1 MKEIILPILIDDYL
15 SYLKS
20 IRGLS
25 QNTIKEYQYD
35 LNLLIRFMIVR
46 KFYHGDEKNF
56 DENFNEESIN
66 ELVSPSFFQDL
77 TLQDFYSYLSFLDN
91 EKNDLAS
98 TRSRKIS
105 AIKSFYKYLYSEIEV
120 IDSNISEKLTNPKI
134 SQRQPIYLTLDET
147 EKLLEIINK
156 EKNEFLRSRDLAITF
171 TFLTTGMRL
180 SELVSINITDI
191 VSDHFNIIGKGNKE
205 RTIYLTANCL
215 RLIDNYIIVRSKY
228 LKKNDLDA
236 LFISTRKKRISN
248 RAVQSTIDKYL
259 EKAGFDTSIYS
270 THKLRHTAATL
281 MYKYGNVDIRAL
293 KDILGHTNI
302 STTQIY
308 THLDD
313 DDLKNAVR
321 KNPLSN
327 IDI

>member
-1 MKEIILPILIDDYL
+1 MKEIISPIILTDYL
-15 SYLKS
+15 NYLKS

-25 QNTIKEYQYD
+25 SNTIKEYNYD
-35 LNLLIRFMIVR
+35 LNLMIRFMLVR
-46 KFYHGDEKNF
+46 KIYYGDFERF
-56 DENFNEESIN
+56 DEQFDPESIN
-66 ELVSPSFFQDL
+66 KIVDPKFFEAL
-77 TLQDFYSYLSFLDN
+77 SLQDFYSYLSYLDN
-91 EKNDLAS
+91 DKSDLAS

-105 AIKSFYKYLYSEIEV
+105 AIRSFYKYLFSEIEV
-120 IDSNISEKLTNPKI
+120 IDTNISDKLTNPKI
-134 SQRQPIYLTLDET
+134 SQRQPVYLTLQET
-147 EKLLEIINK
+147 EKLLETVK
-156 EKNEFLRSRDLAITF
+156 EEQNEFLKSRDLAIIF

-180 SELVSINITDI
+180 SELVSVNLSDI
-191 VSDHFNIIGKGNKE
+191 SGDHFNIIGKGNKE
-205 RTIYLTANCL
+205 RTIYLTSNCID
-215 RLIDNYIIVRSKY
+215 LIEKYIEVRNKY
-228 LKKNDLDA
+228 VKNIDIDA

-259 EKAGFDTSIYS
+259 KKAGFDVSVYS

-293 KDILGHTNI
+293 KDILGHANV

-313 DDLKNAVR
+313 EDLKNAVN

>member
-1 MKEIILPILIDDYL
+1 M
-15 SYLKS
+15 
-20 IRGLS
+20 
-25 QNTIKEYQYD
+25 
-35 LNLLIRFMIVR
+35 IRFMLVR
-46 KFYHGDEKNF
+46 KIYYGDFERF
-56 DENFNEESIN
+56 DEQFDPESIN
-66 ELVSPSFFQDL
+66 KIVDPKFFETL
-77 TLQDFYSYLSFLDN
+77 SLQDFYSYLSYLDN
-91 EKNDLAS
+91 DKSDLAS

-105 AIKSFYKYLYSEIEV
+105 AIRSFYKYLFSEIEV
-120 IDSNISEKLTNPKI
+120 IDTNISDKLTNPKI
-134 SQRQPIYLTLDET
+134 SQRQPVYLTLQET
-147 EKLLEIINK
+147 EKLLETVK
-156 EKNEFLRSRDLAITF
+156 EEQNEFLKCRDLAIIF

-180 SELVSINITDI
+180 SELVSVNLRDI
-191 VSDHFNIIGKGNKE
+191 SNDHFNIIGKGNKE
-205 RTIYLTANCL
+205 RTIYLTSNCIA
-215 RLIDNYIIVRSKY
+215 LIEKYIEVRGKY
-228 LKKNDLDA
+228 IKNIDIDA

-259 EKAGFDTSIYS
+259 KKAGFDVSVYS

-293 KDILGHTNI
+293 KDILGHANV

-313 DDLKNAVR
+313 EDLKKAVN

>member
-1 MKEIILPILIDDYL
+1 MKEIIQPILITDYL
-15 SYLKS
+15 NYLKS

-25 QNTIKEYQYD
+25 SNTIKEYSYD
-35 LNLLIRFMIVR
+35 LNLLTRFMIVR
-46 KFYHGDEKNF
+46 KIYYGNIVKFNKEFNDDEIN
-56 DENFNEESIN
+56 SIIN
-66 ELVSPSFFQDL
+66 PSFFETL
-77 TLQDFYSYLSFLDN
+77 TLQDFYSYLSYLDN
-91 EKNDLAS
+91 EKNDTAS

-120 IDSNISEKLTNPKI
+120 INSNVSEKLTNPKI
-134 SQRQPIYLTLDET
+134 SQRQPVYLTLTET
-147 EKLLEIINK
+147 ERLLDTINN
-156 EKNEFLRSRDLAITF
+156 EKNDFLRSRDLAIVF

-180 SELVSINITDI
+180 SELVSIDITDI
-191 VSDHFNIIGKGNKE
+191 VNDHFNIIGKGNKE
-205 RTIYLTANCL
+205 RTVYLTDNCL
-215 RLIDNYIIVRSKY
+215 QLIYSYILVRAKY
-228 LKKNDLDA
+228 IEDKDIDA

-259 EKAGFDTSIYS
+259 KKAGFDTSIYS

-293 KDILGHTNI
+293 KDILGHSNV

-313 DDLKNAVR
+313 DDLKNAVN

-327 IDI
+327 LDI